1 LVRNLI
7 QQSIGKEKAMRNF
20 ISTGA
25 LAVML
30 GGSLLLGGCATQ
42 EAVEHAQATAD
53 SAKSDAAAAMSAA
66 QAASASAQAANNKI
80 DQFTDEERAESA
92 KERNSHSMTGDKH
105 HWRHHHHGRHHHH
118 HHHMQKKTGS
128 E

>member
-1 LVRNLI
+1 
-7 QQSIGKEKAMRNF
+7 MRNF
-20 ISTGA
+20 ISTSA

-66 QAASASAQAANNKI
+66 QSASASAQTANNKI
-80 DQFTDEERAESA
+80 DQFAQEERAEGT
-92 KERNSHSMTGDKH
+92 KEQRSHGMGDMH
-105 HWRHHHHGRHHHH
+105 RWHHHHHGHHHH
-118 HHHMQKKTGS
+118 HHPMTDKTGK
-128 E
+128 EKDGTK